1 MTHKNIKV
9 KFDGIKYND
18 VMFEFKKEIGIKE
31 IVKTML
37 SMRGVSMSAISE
49 KLKKEKGVILS
60 QSGISKKLST
70 GTIRFNEVKA
80 IADILGYEIT
90 IKEK

>member
-1 MTHKNIKV
+1 MF
-9 KFDGIKYND
+9 KF
-18 VMFEFKKEIGIKE
+18 EKEIDIKE
-31 IVKTML
+31 VVKTML
-37 SMRGVSMSAISE
+37 LMKGVSMAGISE
-49 KLKKEKGVILS
+49 KLKHQKGISLS
-60 QSGISKKLST
+60 QSNISTKLSK